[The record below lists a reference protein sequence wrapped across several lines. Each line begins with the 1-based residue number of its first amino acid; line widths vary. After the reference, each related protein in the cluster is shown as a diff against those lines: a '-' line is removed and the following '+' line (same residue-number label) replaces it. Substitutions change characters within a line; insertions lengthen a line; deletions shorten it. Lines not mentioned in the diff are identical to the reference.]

1 VKQGEDNESQL
12 TCRLAGLAM
21 IATAGA
27 AHADGELNI
36 FNWGNYTSPE
46 MIKKFEEQY
55 KVKVTI
61 TDYDSNDTALAK
73 VRAGGHGFDIA
84 VPSAN
89 FIPIWINEGLLLES
103 RPDQMENFKNV
114 DERWVNVP
122 GIRAATTRC
131 RGSGA

>member
-1 VKQGEDNESQL
+1 MKARL
-12 TCRLAGLAM
+12 TTALAGLAM

-46 MIKKFEEQY
+46 MIKKFEEKY
-55 KVKVTI
+55 DVKVSI

-73 VRAGGHGFDIA
+73 VRTGGHGFDVV

-89 FIPIWINEGLLLES
+89 YVPIWISEELALETN
-103 RPDQMENFKNV
+103 PNQMENFKNIM
-114 DERWVNVP
+114 P
-122 GIRAATTRC
+122 
-131 RGSGA
+131 